1 MKRLALFAR
10 APVPG
15 SVKTRLSPALPPR
28 LACDLYG
35 GMLADAIRVLLAAR
49 TDERRLFL
57 ADDALVAG
65 SRARIPEGVRE
76 AMQVGDDLGA
86 RLEHAF
92 GVMFG
97 SGAEGA
103 VIFGADCPWLDVP
116 AVNRAFDALERVD
129 LVLGPADDGGYTLIG
144 LARAVPDLFRGIAW
158 GTDRVLAQTLERANA
173 VGLSIAKLET
183 LEDLDTPADLVRAL
197 ATLLA
202 RPSTAPHTRRALES
216 MGLLPRLEATSFR
229 PPASAAP

>member
-28 LACDLYG
+28 LACDLYR
-35 GMLADAIRVLLAAR
+35 GMLADSIRVLLAAR
-49 TDERRLFL
+49 VDERRLFL
-57 ADDALVAG
+57 ADDAPG
-65 SRARIPEGVRE
+65 SRPLLPDGVRE
-76 AMQVGDDLGA
+76 APQVGDDLGA
-86 RLEHAF
+86 RLQHAF
-92 GVMFG
+92 QVMFG
-97 SGAEGA
+97 AGADQA
-103 VIFGADCPWLDVP
+103 VIFGADCPWLEAP

-129 LVLGPADDGGYTLIG
+129 LVLGPASDGGYTLIG

-158 GTDRVLAQTLERANA
+158 GTDRVLAETLERANA

-202 RPSTAPHTRRALES
+202 RPSAAPNTRRALAS
-216 MGLLPRLEATSFR
+216 MGLLPPPAATSSR